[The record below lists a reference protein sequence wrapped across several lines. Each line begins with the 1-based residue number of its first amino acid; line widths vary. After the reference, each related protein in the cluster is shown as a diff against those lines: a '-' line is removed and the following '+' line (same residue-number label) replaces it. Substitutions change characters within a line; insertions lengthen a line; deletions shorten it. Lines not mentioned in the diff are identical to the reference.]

1 MISITVTIAVSVF
14 EFPFTSIAV
23 RVTVLSPASAQEKL
37 EISRDK
43 LAIPQASELP
53 ASTSAGTILTDPLA
67 SSSTV
72 MFCVSIAGAV

>member
-1 MISITVTIAVSVF
+1 MAVLAF

-37 EISRDK
+37 EISIDK
-43 LAIPQASELP
+43 LSIPQASEEP
-53 ASTSAGTILTDPLA
+53 ASISAGTILTEPFA

-72 MFCVSIAGAV
+72 MF